1 MVEKRPFIHFNEG
14 APLFP
19 EKLVLTLHQAKP
31 IAVAQHCHHGVE
43 TIERRRKR
51 NAFIHVQAGANG
63 IHHQP

>member
-14 APLFP
+14 APLFD
-19 EKLVLTLHQAKP
+19 ENLVLMLHQAKP

-51 NAFIHVQAGANG
+51 NAFLPIQAGAKG